1 MASRCVHDHRAYKRF
16 SFVVIFFQ
24 RLAVTYVI
32 TYYYELYT
40 FYTWND
46 TGAYAIFVRQAR
58 SFFSRKRNLT
68 DSPRVL
74 LTFNSLIRDYTRYHG
89 NVKGNVLVVR
99 EKLAQVA
106 SRRTNKGNMF
116 QNIFEIA
123 YRVVQITIF
132 WTRS

>member
-1 MASRCVHDHRAYKRF
+1 MASRCVDHRTHKRF
-16 SFVVIFFQ
+16 TFFLLSFFNGWPLLTLLRTV
-24 RLAVTYVI
+24 YV
-32 TYYYELYT
+32 

-46 TGAYAIFVRQAR
+46 TDAYAIFVRQAR

-89 NVKGNVLVVR
+89 NVKGNVLVVG